1 MFEVGF
7 GEIALIAVVA
17 LLVLGP
23 ERLPGVARTVGAL
36 VRRARASWQSVRSE
50 IERELAGEDIK
61 KNLDEARRAAADVR
75 SDVQSAASD
84 IEKSSTMPPP
94 GSSSHGGPCPRQR
107 RRTVV
112 PVASDR
118 ASRTTP
124 EGGRSGAG
132 RAGRADSD
140 REQALWLACAAAD
153 QASASG

>member
-50 IERELAGEDIK
+50 IERELAAEDIK

-75 SDVQSAASD
+75 GDVQAAASD
-84 IEKSSTMPPP
+84 IEKGSSMSTPE
-94 GSSSHGGPCPRQR
+94 SSSHGGP
-107 RRTVV
+107 
-112 PVASDR
+112 
-118 ASRTTP
+118 
-124 EGGRSGAG
+124 
-132 RAGRADSD
+132 
-140 REQALWLACAAAD
+140 
-153 QASASG
+153 

>member
-50 IERELAGEDIK
+50 IERELAAEDIK

-94 GSSSHGGPCPRQR
+94 GSSSHGGP
-107 RRTVV
+107 
-112 PVASDR
+112 
-118 ASRTTP
+118 
-124 EGGRSGAG
+124 
-132 RAGRADSD
+132 
-140 REQALWLACAAAD
+140 
-153 QASASG
+153 